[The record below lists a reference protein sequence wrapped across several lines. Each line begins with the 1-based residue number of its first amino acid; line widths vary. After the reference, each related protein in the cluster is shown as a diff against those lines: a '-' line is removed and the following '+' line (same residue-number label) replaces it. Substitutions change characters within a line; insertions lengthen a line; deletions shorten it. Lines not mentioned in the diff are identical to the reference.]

1 MPKSK
6 YTYDYPKAD
15 ITVDC
20 VLFGLTPD
28 WRLEVVLIKRAEDP
42 FKGKWALPGGF
53 IEFLKGETS
62 YEAARREMQEE
73 TGIEVAYLEQL
84 GTFDAP
90 ERDPRGRVFSVAHY
104 ALVRTQDHKPEAGSD
119 ASRAEWVDVWEALSF
134 GKDSVAFDHALI
146 LRTAVQRLQAKIRY
160 APVGFNLLPETFT
173 LEQLRKV
180 YQAILGKATPD
191 KPYPEP
197 SNFRKKLRVLNKKAG
212 FLEETGTV
220 KERRTGGAARLYRF
234 NKEAYDRATRRGIN
248 FEL

>member
-1 MPKSK
+1 MPKE
-6 YTYDYPKAD
+6 YTYPYPKAD

-20 VLFGLTPD
+20 VLFGLTPN
-28 WRLEVVLIKRAEDP
+28 WHLEVVLIRRAEDP
-42 FKGKWALPGGF
+42 FKGRWALPGGF
-53 IEFLKGETS
+53 IEFLKGETA

-73 TGIEVAYLEQL
+73 TGIEVSYLEQL

-90 ERDPRGRVFSVAHY
+90 DRDPRGRTFSVAHY

-134 GKDSVAFDHALI
+134 SSKVVAFDHSLI

-180 YQAILGKATPD
+180 YQAILGAAID
-191 KPYPEP
+191 P
-197 SNFRKKLRVLNKKAG
+197 SNFRKKLRLLNKKAA
-212 FLEETGTV
+212 FLEEAGTI
-220 KERRTGGAARLYRF
+220 KEQRTGAAARLYRF
-234 NKEAYDRATRRGIN
+234 NKEAYDFATRRGIN